1 MMLILADLPDHAL
14 TTRLLEIRKHE
25 RSLLVEL
32 LGLLAELDRR
42 RTVLA
47 LGFSSLFSFCTD
59 RLGLTKASAFRRTTA
74 ARLLA
79 RFPVIA
85 EFLADGRLN
94 LTTLVEL
101 RDVLDE
107 AHATEILDR
116 AAGRTEDQVKE
127 LVAALRPQPAPPDL
141 LRKLPTQR
149 NDSGGSGPELFPG
162 STDHRAKEVSLPAAP
177 PPPAAPTPAANAQPA
192 PAPAR
197 PSAGPAARLQPIA
210 PERHVLRVTV
220 DATFVADLE
229 AVRQALSHKLP
240 GAGLEVVLHEC
251 LRITLSRVEGRRRGS
266 GKKTSAKAPPPGS
279 RYVPAAIRH
288 EVWTRDGG
296 QCAFVGSTG
305 QRCTSRHQLELH
317 HVDPFASGRRQ
328 TTANLTLRC
337 RAHNRHEAEQDF
349 GREHIARKVAARHIG
364 DGATGAPADGR
375 DDPRVRASPGGDHA
389 WPAPPAGA
397 GSLRVMALRATV
409 RGGRLIVDEPTDSPE
424 GTEVPLLPLDSW

>member
-1 MMLILADLPDHAL
+1 MMLILADLPDDAL
-14 TTRLLEIRKHE
+14 TTRLLEIRTQE

-79 RFPVIA
+79 RFPFIA
-85 EFLADGRLN
+85 EYLADGRLN

-107 AHATEILDR
+107 AHATDILDR
-116 AAGRTEDQVKE
+116 AAGRTEDQVKQ

-141 LRKLPTQR
+141 LRRLPNQR
-149 NDSGGSGPELFPG
+149 NDSSGSGPELVPG
-162 STDHRAKEVSLPAAP
+162 STAYQAKQLPVPASPLPPTAP
-177 PPPAAPTPAANAQPA
+177 TPPAASAQLA

-197 PSAGPAARLQPIA
+197 PSAGPVATLQPIA

-220 DATFVADLE
+220 GATFVADLV

-240 GAGLEVVLHEC
+240 GAGLEEVLHEC
-251 LRITLSRVEGRRRGS
+251 LRITLALVQGRRRGS
-266 GKKTSAKAPPPGS
+266 GKKTWAKAPPPGS
-279 RYVPAAIRH
+279 RYVPAAVRH
-288 EVWTRDGG
+288 AVWTRDGG
-296 QCAFVGSTG
+296 QCAFVASTD

-317 HVDPFASGRRQ
+317 HLDPFARGGPS
-328 TTANLTLRC
+328 TLANLTLRC
-337 RAHNRHEAEQDF
+337 RAHNRHEAEQAF
-349 GREHIARKVAARHIG
+349 GRERIARKSTARHLG
-364 DGATGAPADGR
+364 QGVTGAPAD
-375 DDPRVRASPGGDHA
+375 
-389 WPAPPAGA
+389 
-397 GSLRVMALRATV
+397 
-409 RGGRLIVDEPTDSPE
+409 
-424 GTEVPLLPLDSW
+424 

>member
-1 MMLILADLPDHAL
+1 MLILTDLPDHAL
-14 TTRLLEIRKHE
+14 TTRLLEIRTHE

-47 LGFSSLFSFCTD
+47 LGYSSLFSFCTD
-59 RLGLTKASAFRRTTA
+59 HLGLTKASAFRRTTA

-79 RFPVIA
+79 RFPVVA
-85 EFLADGRLN
+85 AYLADGRVN

-107 AHATEILDR
+107 THATEILDR
-116 AAGRTEDQVKE
+116 AAGRTEDQVKQ

-141 LRKLPTQR
+141 LRKLPDQR
-149 NDSGGSGPELFPG
+149 NDSSGSGPEPVPDSTAHQAKQLPIAASPLPG
-162 STDHRAKEVSLPAAP
+162 APAP
-177 PPPAAPTPAANAQPA
+177 PPAQPA

-197 PSAGPAARLQPIA
+197 PSAGPAATLLPIA

-220 DATFVADLE
+220 SATFVADLG

-240 GAGLEVVLHEC
+240 GAGLEEVLHEC
-251 LRITLSRVEGRRRGS
+251 LRITLARVQRRRRGS
-266 GKKTSAKAPPPGS
+266 GKNTSAKTPPPGS
-279 RYVPAAIRH
+279 RYVPAAVRH

-296 QCAFVGSTG
+296 QCAFVGTTG
-305 QRCTSRHQLELH
+305 RRCASRHQLELH
-317 HVDPFASGRRQ
+317 HVDPFARGGLP

-349 GREHIARKVAARHIG
+349 GRQHIARKSAARHVG
-364 DGATGAPADGR
+364 KEVEGAPA
-375 DDPRVRASPGGDHA
+375 
-389 WPAPPAGA
+389 
-397 GSLRVMALRATV
+397 
-409 RGGRLIVDEPTDSPE
+409 
-424 GTEVPLLPLDSW
+424 

>member
-1 MMLILADLPDHAL
+1 MRDWPARHRPFAHSNARYGAIDGFAAAVGRCKPLLAIVAVKAACCARRGRKTRQYNRMMLILADLPDHAL

-42 RTVLA
+42 KTVLA

-79 RFPVIA
+79 RFPIIA
-85 EFLADGRLN
+85 EYLADGRLN

-116 AAGRTEDQVKE
+116 AAGRTEDQVKH

-141 LRKLPTQR
+141 LRKLPNQR
-149 NDSGGSGPELFPG
+149 NDSSGSGPE
-162 STDHRAKEVSLPAAP
+162 PAAHQAKQLPMAASSLTPTPPTP
-177 PPPAAPTPAANAQPA
+177 PPVPAQPA

-197 PSAGPAARLQPIA
+197 PSAASAATLQPIA

-220 DATFVADLE
+220 GATFVADLE

-240 GAGLEVVLHEC
+240 GAGLEEVLHEC
-251 LRITLSRVEGRRRGS
+251 VRITLARVQSRRRGS
-266 GKKTSAKAPPPGS
+266 GKKTSAKVPPPGS
-279 RYVPAAIRH
+279 RYVPAAVRH

-317 HVDPFASGRRQ
+317 HVDPFARGGPT
-328 TTANLTLRC
+328 TTANLALRC
-337 RAHNRHEAEQDF
+337 RAHNRHEAERDF
-349 GREHIARKVAARHIG
+349 GREHIARKSAARYVG
-364 DGATGAPADGR
+364 EGVKGAPAG
-375 DDPRVRASPGGDHA
+375 
-389 WPAPPAGA
+389 
-397 GSLRVMALRATV
+397 
-409 RGGRLIVDEPTDSPE
+409 
-424 GTEVPLLPLDSW
+424 